1 MRARGSEGV
10 ASKADLVFSFHKGSI
25 LLSTLKLSPKPQ
37 KTSEVHSTC
46 LQIQKYYLSIEATLT
61 FSIQRPLSYRNQSID
76 LGSKSMGWFLYD
88 NGLGLGR
95 VKALH
100 MYISVIK
107 VSFANQF
114 KRINKQFIN
123 QLIL

>member
-1 MRARGSEGV
+1 MRARGSEGA
-10 ASKADLVFSFHKGSI
+10 ASKANLVFSFHKGPI

-46 LQIQKYYLSIEATLT
+46 LQSQKYYLSIEATLT

-88 NGLGLGR
+88 NGLGHER
-95 VKALH
+95 VKDVHRCYFKVFIALT
-100 MYISVIK
+100 S
-107 VSFANQF
+107 
-114 KRINKQFIN
+114 
-123 QLIL
+123 IL